1 LNEPINTLAPGSVS
15 ANSEIGPFADGF
27 TLWIKP
33 IRGWTSLKLKELW
46 EYRELLYF
54 LVWRDVKV
62 RYKQAALGAAW
73 AILQPLLTMLIFS
86 VIFGMFAK
94 VPSDGTP
101 YPLFA
106 FVALVPWNFF
116 ATSLAQSSNS
126 VVGSANLITKVY
138 FPRLAIP
145 LASVLAGLVD
155 FALAFCV
162 LLAMMVYYHRV
173 PTIAILWLPL
183 FVLLEL
189 CAAVGV
195 GFWLSAMNVKFRDVR
210 YVVPF
215 LVQFWMYASPIIYSS
230 TMIPARYRTLYALN
244 PMVGVVDGF
253 RWALLG
259 AKTTPGPTLAVS
271 AVATI
276 LFLIGGALYFRKM
289 EAQFADVV

>member
-1 LNEPINTLAPGSVS
+1 VTGTSDRKLTSTTPATIAVPAAPAERGEF
-15 ANSEIGPFADGF
+15 ANSA
-27 TLWIKP
+27 TLWIEP
-33 IRGWTSLKLKELW
+33 IHGWANLKLKELW

-116 ATSLAQSSNS
+116 ATSLTQSSNS

-155 FALAFCV
+155 FALSFVV
-162 LLAMMVYYHRV
+162 LIGMMAYYRHA
-173 PTIAILWLPL
+173 PTKHIVWLPV
-183 FVLLEL
+183 FLLL
-189 CAAVGV
+189 GLAASIGM
-195 GFWLSAMNVKFRDVR
+195 G
-210 YVVPF
+210 
-215 LVQFWMYASPIIYSS
+215 FWMYASPIIYPSS
-230 TMIPARYRTLYALN
+230 MIPVRYRTLYALN

-259 AKTTPGPTLAVS
+259 TKTGPGLAVAVS
-271 AVATI
+271 AAATL
-276 LFLIGGALYFRKM
+276 LFLLGGALYFRRM
-289 EAQFADVV
+289 ETEFADIV

>member
-1 LNEPINTLAPGSVS
+1 MDEAFMSVS
-15 ANSEIGPFADGF
+15 PTTIAAQVEPEEFGNSS
-27 TLWIKP
+27 TLWIEP
-33 IRGWTSLKLKELW
+33 IHGWATLKLKELW

-116 ATSLAQSSNS
+116 ATSLTQSSNS

-155 FALAFCV
+155 FALSFVV
-162 LLAMMVYYHRV
+162 LLGMMVYYHHA
-173 PTIAILWLPL
+173 PTIHVLWLPA
-183 FVLLEL
+183 FLLL
-189 CAAVGV
+189 GLAASIGM
-195 GFWLSAMNVKFRDVR
+195 GFWLSAMNVKYRDVR

-215 LVQFWMYASPIIYSS
+215 LVQFWMYASPIIYPSS
-230 TMIPARYRTLYALN
+230 MIPARYRTLYALN
-244 PMVGVVDGF
+244 PIVGVVDGF

-259 AKTTPGPTLAVS
+259 TKTAPGPVVAVS
-271 AVATI
+271 AAATL
-276 LFLIGGALYFRKM
+276 LFLLGGALYFRRM
-289 EAQFADVV
+289 ETEFADIV

>member
-1 LNEPINTLAPGSVS
+1 MSITAANVPAKTTREEFETGS
-15 ANSEIGPFADGF
+15 
-27 TLWIKP
+27 TLWIEP
-33 IRGWTSLKLKELW
+33 IRGWANLKLKELW

-94 VPSDGTP
+94 VPSDGIP
-101 YPLFA
+101 YPIFA

-155 FALAFCV
+155 FLLSFVV
-162 LLAMMVYYHRV
+162 LLGMMVYYHRA
-173 PTIAILWLPL
+173 PTIHIVWLPL
-183 FVLLEL
+183 FILLGL
-189 CAAVGV
+189 AAAVGM
-195 GFWLSAMNVKFRDVR
+195 GFWLSAMNVKYRDVR

-215 LVQFWMYASPIIYSS
+215 LVQFWMYASPIIYPSS
-230 TMIPARYRTLYALN
+230 MIPARYRTLYALN
-244 PMVGVVDGF
+244 PIVGVVDGF

-259 AKTTPGPTLAVS
+259 TKTPPGPMLAVS
-271 AVATI
+271 ATATL
-276 LFLIGGALYFRKM
+276 LFLFGGALYFRRM
-289 EAQFADVV
+289 ETAFADIV

>member
-1 LNEPINTLAPGSVS
+1 MSVS
-15 ANSEIGPFADGF
+15 PTAMASTIEPEEFGNSS
-27 TLWIKP
+27 TLWIEP
-33 IRGWTSLKLKELW
+33 IEGWATLKLKELW
-46 EYRELLYF
+46 DYRELLYF

-116 ATSLAQSSNS
+116 ATSLGQSSNS

-155 FALAFCV
+155 FALSFVV
-162 LLAMMVYYHRV
+162 LLGMMVYYHHA
-173 PTIAILWLPL
+173 PTIHVLWLPL
-183 FVLLEL
+183 FILLGL
-189 CAAVGV
+189 AAAVGM
-195 GFWLSAMNVKFRDVR
+195 GFWLSAMNVKYRDVR

-215 LVQFWMYASPIIYSS
+215 LVQFWMYASPIIYPSS
-230 TMIPARYRTLYALN
+230 MIPARYRTLYALN
-244 PMVGVVDGF
+244 PIVGVVDGF

-259 AKTTPGPTLAVS
+259 TKTAPGPMLAVS
-271 AVATI
+271 SAATV
-276 LFLIGGALYFRKM
+276 LFLVGGALYFRRM
-289 EAQFADVV
+289 EAEFADIV

>member
-1 LNEPINTLAPGSVS
+1 MS
-15 ANSEIGPFADGF
+15 ATRATISSEITSPEFGGKS
-27 TLWIKP
+27 TLWIEP
-33 IRGWTSLKLKELW
+33 IHGWAGLKLKELW

-86 VIFGMFAK
+86 LIFGMFAK

-116 ATSLAQSSNS
+116 ATSMNQSSNS

-138 FPRLAIP
+138 FPRMAIP

-155 FALAFCV
+155 FALAFMV
-162 LLAMMVYYHRV
+162 LLGMMVYYKRV
-173 PTIAILWLPL
+173 PTAHVYWLPL
-183 FVLLEL
+183 FLLLEL

-195 GFWLSAMNVKFRDVR
+195 GFWLSAMNVKYRDVK

-215 LVQFWMYASPIIYSS
+215 LVQFWMYASPIIYPSS
-230 TMIPARYRTLYALN
+230 MIPVRYRTLYGLN

-259 AKTTPGPTLAVS
+259 TKTAPGPVLIAS
-271 AVATI
+271 ATATI
-276 LFLIGGALYFRKM
+276 AFLVGGALYFRRM

>member
-1 LNEPINTLAPGSVS
+1 MSAARATIALENTSPEFGDKS
-15 ANSEIGPFADGF
+15 
-27 TLWIKP
+27 TLWIEP
-33 IRGWTSLKLKELW
+33 IHGWANLKLKELW

-116 ATSLAQSSNS
+116 ATSMTQSSNS
-126 VVGSANLITKVY
+126 VVGSSNLITKVY

-155 FALAFCV
+155 FALAFVV
-162 LLAMMVYYHRV
+162 LLGMMVYYKRV
-173 PTIAILWLPL
+173 PTIHVYWLPFFL
-183 FVLLEL
+183 LLEL

-195 GFWLSAMNVKFRDVR
+195 GFWLSAMNVKYRDVR

-215 LVQFWMYASPIIYSS
+215 LVQFWMYASPIIYPSS
-230 TMIPARYRTLYALN
+230 MIPARFRTLYALN
-244 PMVGVVDGF
+244 PLVGVVDGF

-259 AKTTPGPTLAVS
+259 TKTAPGPMLIASS
-271 AVATI
+271 AATI
-276 LFLIGGALYFRKM
+276 TFLIGGALYFRRM

>member
-1 LNEPINTLAPGSVS
+1 MSATQTTVSLDKAPESFGNAS
-15 ANSEIGPFADGF
+15 
-27 TLWIKP
+27 TLWIEP
-33 IRGWTSLKLKELW
+33 IHGWANLKLKELW

-54 LVWRDVKV
+54 LIWRDVKV

-94 VPSDGTP
+94 VPSEGTP

-116 ATSLAQSSNS
+116 ATSLGQSSNS

-155 FALAFCV
+155 LGIAFLV
-162 LLAMMVYYHRV
+162 LLAMMVYYKRM
-173 PTIAILWLPL
+173 PTIHVLWLPA

-195 GFWLSAMNVKFRDVR
+195 GFWLSAMNVKYRDVR

-230 TMIPARYRTLYALN
+230 SMIPARYRTLYALN

-259 AKTTPGPTLAVS
+259 AKTAPGPVLFVS
-271 AVATI
+271 AAATVA
-276 LFLIGGALYFRKM
+276 FLIGGAMYFRRM

>member
-1 LNEPINTLAPGSVS
+1 MATVPAQTIRDEFETSS
-15 ANSEIGPFADGF
+15 
-27 TLWIKP
+27 TLWIEP
-33 IRGWTSLKLKELW
+33 IRGWANLKLKELW
-46 EYRELLYF
+46 DYRELLYF

-94 VPSDGTP
+94 VPSDGIP
-101 YPLFA
+101 YPIFA

-116 ATSLAQSSNS
+116 ATSLGQSSNS

-155 FALAFCV
+155 FLLSFVV
-162 LLAMMVYYHRV
+162 LLGMMVYYHRT
-173 PTIAILWLPL
+173 PTIHIVWLPL
-183 FVLLEL
+183 FILLGL
-189 CAAVGV
+189 AAAIGM
-195 GFWLSAMNVKFRDVR
+195 GFWLSAMNVKYRDVR

-215 LVQFWMYASPIIYSS
+215 LVQFWMYASPIIYPSS
-230 TMIPARYRTLYALN
+230 MIPVRYRTWYALN

-259 AKTTPGPTLAVS
+259 TKTPPGPMLAVS
-271 AVATI
+271 AAATL
-276 LFLIGGALYFRKM
+276 LFLFGGAFYFRRM
-289 EAQFADVV
+289 ETAFADIV

>member
-1 LNEPINTLAPGSVS
+1 MSPRTPKSND
-15 ANSEIGPFADGF
+15 FADTF
-27 TLWIKP
+27 TLWIEP
-33 IRGWTSLKLKELW
+33 IHGWANLKLQELW

-155 FALAFCV
+155 FALAFVV
-162 LLAMMVYYHRV
+162 LLAMMVYYKRV
-173 PTIAILWLPL
+173 PTIEVLWLPL
-183 FVLLEL
+183 FLLLEL
-189 CAAVGV
+189 AASVGV

-215 LVQFWMYASPIIYSS
+215 LVQFWMYASPIIYPSS
-230 TMIPARYRTLYALN
+230 MIPARYRTLYALN

-259 AKTTPGPTLAVS
+259 SKTAPGPTFAAS
-271 AVATI
+271 AVATL
-276 LFLIGGALYFRKM
+276 LFLVGGALYFRKM
-289 EAQFADVV
+289 ESQIADIV

>member
-1 LNEPINTLAPGSVS
+1 MASTIEPEEFG
-15 ANSEIGPFADGF
+15 NSS
-27 TLWIKP
+27 TLWIEP
-33 IRGWTSLKLKELW
+33 IEGWATLKLKELW
-46 EYRELLYF
+46 DYRELLYF

-116 ATSLAQSSNS
+116 ATSLGQSSNS

-155 FALAFCV
+155 FALSFIV
-162 LLAMMVYYHRV
+162 LLGMMVYYHHA
-173 PTIAILWLPL
+173 PTIHVLWLPL
-183 FVLLEL
+183 FILLGL
-189 CAAVGV
+189 AAAVGM
-195 GFWLSAMNVKFRDVR
+195 GFWLSAMNVKYRDVR

-215 LVQFWMYASPIIYSS
+215 LVQFWMYASPIIYPSS
-230 TMIPARYRTLYALN
+230 MIPARYRTLYALN
-244 PMVGVVDGF
+244 PIVGVVDGF

-259 AKTTPGPTLAVS
+259 TKTAPGPMLAVS
-271 AVATI
+271 SAATV
-276 LFLIGGALYFRKM
+276 LFLVGGALYFRRM
-289 EAQFADVV
+289 EAEFADIV

>member
-1 LNEPINTLAPGSVS
+1 MSVS
-15 ANSEIGPFADGF
+15 PTAMASTIEPEEFGNSS
-27 TLWIKP
+27 TLWIEP
-33 IRGWTSLKLKELW
+33 IEGWATLKLKELW
-46 EYRELLYF
+46 DYRELLYF

-116 ATSLAQSSNS
+116 ATSLGQSSNS

-155 FALAFCV
+155 FALSFVV
-162 LLAMMVYYHRV
+162 LLGMMVYYHHA
-173 PTIAILWLPL
+173 PTIHVLWLPL
-183 FVLLEL
+183 FILLGL
-189 CAAVGV
+189 AAAVGM
-195 GFWLSAMNVKFRDVR
+195 GFWLSAMNVKYRDVR

-215 LVQFWMYASPIIYSS
+215 LVQFWMYASPIIYPSS
-230 TMIPARYRTLYALN
+230 MIPARYRTLYALN
-244 PMVGVVDGF
+244 PIVGVVDGF

-259 AKTTPGPTLAVS
+259 TKTAPGPMLAVS
-271 AVATI
+271 SAAT
-276 LFLIGGALYFRKM
+276 LVFLVGGALYFRRM
-289 EAQFADVV
+289 EAEFADIV

>member
-1 LNEPINTLAPGSVS
+1 MSVS
-15 ANSEIGPFADGF
+15 PTAMASTIEPEEFGNSS
-27 TLWIKP
+27 TLWIEP
-33 IRGWTSLKLKELW
+33 IEGWATLKLKELW
-46 EYRELLYF
+46 DYRELLYF

-116 ATSLAQSSNS
+116 ATSLGQSSNS

-155 FALAFCV
+155 FALSFIV
-162 LLAMMVYYHRV
+162 LLGMMVYYHHA
-173 PTIAILWLPL
+173 PTIHVLWLPL
-183 FVLLEL
+183 FILLGL
-189 CAAVGV
+189 AAAVGM
-195 GFWLSAMNVKFRDVR
+195 GFWLSAMNVKYRDVR

-215 LVQFWMYASPIIYSS
+215 LVQFWMYASPIIYPSS
-230 TMIPARYRTLYALN
+230 MIPARYRTLYALN
-244 PMVGVVDGF
+244 PIVGVVDGF

-259 AKTTPGPTLAVS
+259 TKTAPGPMLAVS
-271 AVATI
+271 SAAT
-276 LFLIGGALYFRKM
+276 LVFLVGGALYFRRM
-289 EAQFADVV
+289 EAEFADIV

>member
-1 LNEPINTLAPGSVS
+1 MSASPTISVPSERQEFENS
-15 ANSEIGPFADGF
+15 A
-27 TLWIKP
+27 TLWIEP
-33 IRGWTSLKLKELW
+33 IRGWANLRLKELW

-54 LVWRDVKV
+54 LIWRDVKV

-86 VIFGMFAK
+86 LIFGMFAK

-106 FVALVPWNFF
+106 FSALVPWNFF
-116 ATSLAQSSNS
+116 AASLSQSSGS
-126 VVGSANLITKVY
+126 VVGSANLISKVY

-145 LASVLAGLVD
+145 LAAVLAGLVD
-155 FALAFCV
+155 FGVAFLV
-162 LLAMMVYYHRV
+162 LLGMMAYYKRI
-173 PTIAILWLPL
+173 PTVHILWLPL
-183 FVLLEL
+183 FILLEL
-189 CAAVGV
+189 CASIGV

-215 LVQFWMYASPIIYSS
+215 LVQFWMYASPIIYPTS
-230 TMIPARYRTLYALN
+230 MLPARYRTIYALN

-259 AKTTPGPTLAVS
+259 TKTAPGPIVAVS
-271 AVATI
+271 AAATV
-276 LFLIGGALYFRKM
+276 LFLVGGALYFRRM
-289 EAQFADVV
+289 EAQFADIV

>member
-1 LNEPINTLAPGSVS
+1 MASTIEPEEFG
-15 ANSEIGPFADGF
+15 NSS
-27 TLWIKP
+27 TLWIEP
-33 IRGWTSLKLKELW
+33 IEGWATLKLKELW
-46 EYRELLYF
+46 DYRELLYF

-116 ATSLAQSSNS
+116 ATSLGQSSNS

-155 FALAFCV
+155 FALSFVV
-162 LLAMMVYYHRV
+162 LLGMMVYYHHA
-173 PTIAILWLPL
+173 PTIHVLWLPL
-183 FVLLEL
+183 FILLGL
-189 CAAVGV
+189 AAAVGM
-195 GFWLSAMNVKFRDVR
+195 GFWLSAMNVKYRDVR

-215 LVQFWMYASPIIYSS
+215 LVQFWMYASPIIYPSS
-230 TMIPARYRTLYALN
+230 MIPARYRTLYALN
-244 PMVGVVDGF
+244 PIVGVVDGF

-259 AKTTPGPTLAVS
+259 TKTAPGPMLAVS
-271 AVATI
+271 SAAT
-276 LFLIGGALYFRKM
+276 LVFLVGGALYFRRM
-289 EAQFADVV
+289 EAEFADIV

>member
-1 LNEPINTLAPGSVS
+1 MTATRATIA
-15 ANSEIGPFADGF
+15 SEIPSPEFGSKS
-27 TLWIKP
+27 TLWIEP
-33 IRGWTSLKLKELW
+33 IHGWAGVKLRELW

-86 VIFGMFAK
+86 LIFGMFAK
-94 VPSDGTP
+94 VPSEGTP

-116 ATSLAQSSNS
+116 ATSMNQSSNS

-138 FPRLAIP
+138 FPRMAIP

-155 FALAFCV
+155 FALAFVV
-162 LLAMMVYYHRV
+162 LLGMMAYYKRV
-173 PTIAILWLPL
+173 PTAHIYLLPL
-183 FVLLEL
+183 FLLLEL
-189 CAAVGV
+189 CAAIGV
-195 GFWLSAMNVKFRDVR
+195 GFWLSAMNVKYRDVK

-215 LVQFWMYASPIIYSS
+215 LVQFWMYASPIIYPSS
-230 TMIPARYRTLYALN
+230 MIPVRYRTLYALN

-259 AKTTPGPTLAVS
+259 TKTAPGPVLIAS
-271 AVATI
+271 AAATI
-276 LFLIGGALYFRKM
+276 AVLVGGALYFRRM

>member
-1 LNEPINTLAPGSVS
+1 MSVS
-15 ANSEIGPFADGF
+15 PTAMASTIEPEEFGNSS
-27 TLWIKP
+27 TLWIEP
-33 IRGWTSLKLKELW
+33 IEGWATLKLKELW
-46 EYRELLYF
+46 DYRELLYF

-116 ATSLAQSSNS
+116 ATSLGQSSNS

-155 FALAFCV
+155 FALSFIV
-162 LLAMMVYYHRV
+162 LLGMMVYYHHA
-173 PTIAILWLPL
+173 PTIHVLWLPL
-183 FVLLEL
+183 FILLGL
-189 CAAVGV
+189 AAAVGM
-195 GFWLSAMNVKFRDVR
+195 GFWLSAMNVKYRDVR

-215 LVQFWMYASPIIYSS
+215 LVQFWMYASPIIYPSS
-230 TMIPARYRTLYALN
+230 MIPARYRTLYALN
-244 PMVGVVDGF
+244 PIVGVVDGF

-259 AKTTPGPTLAVS
+259 TKTAPGPMLAVS
-271 AVATI
+271 SAATV
-276 LFLIGGALYFRKM
+276 LFLVGGALYFRRM
-289 EAQFADVV
+289 EAEFADIV

>member
-1 LNEPINTLAPGSVS
+1 
-15 ANSEIGPFADGF
+15 
-27 TLWIKP
+27 
-33 IRGWTSLKLKELW
+33 
-46 EYRELLYF
+46 
-54 LVWRDVKV
+54 
-62 RYKQAALGAAW
+62 
-73 AILQPLLTMLIFS
+73 
-86 VIFGMFAK
+86 MFAK

-106 FVALVPWNFF
+106 FAALVPWNFF

-126 VVGSANLITKVY
+126 VVGSSNLITKVY

-155 FALAFCV
+155 FAIAFVV
-162 LLAMMVYYHRV
+162 LLGMMVVLPADAR
-173 PTIAILWLPL
+173 PCTCLWLPF

-195 GFWLSAMNVKFRDVR
+195 GFWLSAMNVKYRDVR

-215 LVQFWMYASPIIYSS
+215 LVQFWMFASPIVYPSS
-230 TMIPARYRTLYALN
+230 MIPARWRTLYALN

-259 AKTTPGPTLAVS
+259 TKTAPGPVIAVS
-271 AVATI
+271 A
-276 LFLIGGALYFRKM
+276 LRRCCS
-289 EAQFADVV
+289 

>member
-1 LNEPINTLAPGSVS
+1 MVSRATVTLESAPVEFGDKS
-15 ANSEIGPFADGF
+15 
-27 TLWIKP
+27 TLWIEP
-33 IRGWTSLKLKELW
+33 IHGWSNLKLTELW

-116 ATSLAQSSNS
+116 AVSMTQSSNS
-126 VVGSANLITKVY
+126 VVGSSNLITKVY

-155 FALAFCV
+155 FALAFVV
-162 LLAMMVYYHRV
+162 LLGMMIYYKRV
-173 PTIAILWLPL
+173 PTIHVYWLPVFL
-183 FVLLEL
+183 LLEL

-195 GFWLSAMNVKFRDVR
+195 GFWLSAMNVKYRDVR

-230 TMIPARYRTLYALN
+230 RLIPARFRTLYALN

-259 AKTTPGPTLAVS
+259 TNTAPGPMLIVS
-271 AVATI
+271 AAATI
-276 LFLIGGALYFRKM
+276 AFLIGGALYFRRM

>member
-1 LNEPINTLAPGSVS
+1 MASTIEPEEFG
-15 ANSEIGPFADGF
+15 NSS
-27 TLWIKP
+27 TLWIEP
-33 IRGWTSLKLKELW
+33 IEGWATLKLKELW
-46 EYRELLYF
+46 DYRELLYF

-116 ATSLAQSSNS
+116 ATSLGQSSNS

-155 FALAFCV
+155 FALSFIV
-162 LLAMMVYYHRV
+162 LLGMMVYYHHA
-173 PTIAILWLPL
+173 PTIHVLWLPL
-183 FVLLEL
+183 FILLGL
-189 CAAVGV
+189 AAAVGM
-195 GFWLSAMNVKFRDVR
+195 GFWLSAMNVKYRDVR

-215 LVQFWMYASPIIYSS
+215 LVQFWMFASPIIYPSS
-230 TMIPARYRTLYALN
+230 MIPARYRTLYALN
-244 PMVGVVDGF
+244 PIVGVVDGF

-259 AKTTPGPTLAVS
+259 TKTAPGPMLAVS
-271 AVATI
+271 SAATV
-276 LFLIGGALYFRKM
+276 LFLVGGALYFRRM
-289 EAQFADVV
+289 EAEFADIV

>member
-1 LNEPINTLAPGSVS
+1 MASTIEPEEFG
-15 ANSEIGPFADGF
+15 NSS
-27 TLWIKP
+27 TLWIEP
-33 IRGWTSLKLKELW
+33 IEGWATLKLKELW
-46 EYRELLYF
+46 DYRELLYF

-116 ATSLAQSSNS
+116 ATSLGQSSNS

-155 FALAFCV
+155 FALSFIV
-162 LLAMMVYYHRV
+162 LLGMMVYYHHA
-173 PTIAILWLPL
+173 PTIHVLWLPL
-183 FVLLEL
+183 FILLGL
-189 CAAVGV
+189 AAAVGM
-195 GFWLSAMNVKFRDVR
+195 GFWLSAMNVKYRDVR

-215 LVQFWMYASPIIYSS
+215 LVQFWMYASPIIYPSS
-230 TMIPARYRTLYALN
+230 MIPARYRTLYALN
-244 PMVGVVDGF
+244 PIVGVVDGF

-259 AKTTPGPTLAVS
+259 TKTAPGPMLAVS
-271 AVATI
+271 SAAT
-276 LFLIGGALYFRKM
+276 LVFLVGGALYFRRM
-289 EAQFADVV
+289 EAEFADIV

>member
-1 LNEPINTLAPGSVS
+1 MSTTRTTIALENVS
-15 ANSEIGPFADGF
+15 PEFGDES
-27 TLWIKP
+27 TLWIEP
-33 IRGWTSLKLKELW
+33 IHGWANLKLQELW

-86 VIFGMFAK
+86 IIFGMFAK

-116 ATSLAQSSNS
+116 ASSMAQSSNS
-126 VVGSANLITKVY
+126 VVGSSNLITKVY

-155 FALAFCV
+155 FSLAFVV
-162 LLAMMVYYHRV
+162 LLGLMIYYKRV
-173 PTIAILWLPL
+173 PTIHVYWLPFFL
-183 FVLLEL
+183 LLEL
-189 CAAVGV
+189 CAAVGM
-195 GFWLSAMNVKFRDVR
+195 GFWLSAMNVKYRDVR

-215 LVQFWMYASPIIYSS
+215 LVQFWMYASPIIYPSS
-230 TMIPARYRTLYALN
+230 MIPARFRTLYALN

-259 AKTTPGPTLAVS
+259 TKTAPGPMLIASS
-271 AVATI
+271 AATVA
-276 LFLIGGALYFRKM
+276 FLIGGALYFRRM